1 MKENESQ
8 LIKNNTN
15 DKTNINI
22 RKSFIKKRSSKS
34 EEEKNEY
41 NNNKSINNHEEIIIK
56 SNKYNNIYTV
66 IEAKLPNPYLNTEL
80 VKNKKYIDFN
90 IKSKFK
96 SKYADYAKYKNNFGE
111 INNNQSIKYNKTY
124 KFCKIDKYIHFT
136 NIHINNNFKNNKRV
150 ITNND
155 SNYYE

>member
-1 MKENESQ
+1 MKDNESQ

-15 DKTNINI
+15 DKTNINLQ
-22 RKSFIKKRSSKS
+22 KSFINKRNSNL

-41 NNNKSINNHEEIIIK
+41 NNNINENNHEEIIIK
-56 SNKYNNIYTV
+56 SNEYNQPYTI

-80 VKNKKYIDFN
+80 VKNKKYINFN

-96 SKYADYAKYKNNFGE
+96 SKYADYANYKKGLHE
-111 INNNQSIKYNKTY
+111 IKNSQSIKYNKTY

-136 NIHINNNFKNNKRV
+136 NVHIN
-150 ITNND
+150 D
-155 SNYYE
+155 SFQKKTRTLTRIYE